1 MMKAKYKELFRYIS
15 DTDESCASDILYSL
29 ELVKTSLNGTLK
41 RIKEEIQ
48 AAANENSFD
57 GVSQIAGYCKQI
69 TEINQELEEMILAL
83 HFEPSE
89 GTAAA
94 TLAEEKTEDEKDIA
108 HPVDYTAFDVSRTE
122 PHTLDEDFEHKKVC
136 GLRITGVEM
145 PVENWQDAIVK
156 LCAYLNRVDDTIL
169 KTFVGDSMFRGK
181 KNKYFML
188 QSVPKRNKRIPGT
201 NIYVWTNNS
210 ANRIITIIKDVL
222 ERYNIPADEVV
233 IYLRRD
239 LTELHK

>member
-69 TEINQELEEMILAL
+69 TEINQELEEMISAL

-108 HPVDYTAFDVSRTE
+108 HPVDYTAFDAVSYT
-122 PHTLDEDFEHKKVC
+122 HLDVYKRQ
-136 GLRITGVEM
+136 L
-145 PVENWQDAIVK
+145 
-156 LCAYLNRVDDTIL
+156 LCIL
-169 KTFVGDSMFRGK
+169 
-181 KNKYFML
+181 
-188 QSVPKRNKRIPGT
+188 
-201 NIYVWTNNS
+201 
-210 ANRIITIIKDVL
+210 
-222 ERYNIPADEVV
+222 
-233 IYLRRD
+233 
-239 LTELHK
+239 